1 LKRLEEVDHECKT
14 TSPNNWIDF
23 DGLAVNR
30 NAPTDYYFSWGTQRV
45 QRRVVIIRPVRPF
58 RPHRLYDPFG
68 SPYERFNRFH
78 YNQYVF
84 SNSEK
89 AYDQGYKDGRK
100 TGEKDGRKD
109 KSYDP
114 ERSHYYQ
121 EAGFGN
127 FAEAYRDGF
136 SNGYRD
142 GFGSQRLG

>member
-1 LKRLEEVDHECKT
+1 MNTKLLRRIIGFILTALLLTAMLLVT
-14 TSPNNWIDF
+14 TISV
-23 DGLAVNR
+23 GAQQL
-30 NAPTDYYFSWGTQRV
+30 V

-58 RPHRLYDPFG
+58 HPFG
-68 SPYERFNRFH
+68 SPYDRFNRFH

-89 AYDQGYKDGRK
+89 AYDQGYKDGRE

-127 FAEAYRDGF
+127 FAEA
-136 SNGYRD
+136 
-142 GFGSQRLG
+142 

>member
-1 LKRLEEVDHECKT
+1 MNTRLLRR
-14 TSPNNWIDF
+14 IIGF
-23 DGLAVNR
+23 LLAVLLLTATLILSSPAVGAQHR
-30 NAPTDYYFSWGTQRV
+30 I
-45 QRRVVIIRPVRPF
+45 QRRVVVIRPIRPF
-58 RPHRLYDPFG
+58 HPYDPFG
-68 SPYERFNRFH
+68 SPYGRFNRFG

-84 SNSEK
+84 SNSET
-89 AYDQGYKDGRK
+89 AYNQGYKDGRE

-114 ERSHYYQ
+114 ERSHYFQ

-136 SNGYRD
+136 SRGYHD

>member
-1 LKRLEEVDHECKT
+1 MNTKLLRRIIGFILTALLLTATLLLST
-14 TSPNNWIDF
+14 T
-23 DGLAVNR
+23 AVG
-30 NAPTDYYFSWGTQRV
+30 AQQRI
-45 QRRVVIIRPVRPF
+45 QRRIIVIRPVRPF
-58 RPHRLYDPFG
+58 RHRFYDPF
-68 SPYERFNRFH
+68 ERLDRFR

-89 AYDQGYKDGRK
+89 AYNQGYKDGRK

-114 ERSHYYQ
+114 QRSHYYQ

-127 FAEAYRDGF
+127 FGEVYRDGF
-136 SNGYRD
+136 SRGYRD

>member
-1 LKRLEEVDHECKT
+1 MNPRRLRRIIGFILAALLAT
-14 TSPNNWIDF
+14 ATLILSSP
-23 DGLAVNR
+23 AVG
-30 NAPTDYYFSWGTQRV
+30 AQRQI

-58 RPHRLYDPFG
+58 RSYDPFG
-68 SPYERFNRFH
+68 SPYTGFNRFR

-84 SNSEK
+84 SNSEE
-89 AYDQGYKDGRK
+89 AYNHGYKDGRE

-114 ERSHYYQ
+114 ERSHYFQ

-136 SNGYRD
+136 SQGYRD
-142 GFGSQRLG
+142 GFGSRAG